1 VVRLPPTIV
10 VGGKIGVTEPMGLA
24 RLSTMAAVPALKLPA
39 GCEGSDVRSLRSA
52 DAGAVAGLTAAYEGS
67 VLGEVLIELADI
79 QADWQR
85 ASTDL
90 EHLSVGVFEAG
101 EEAHPRLVA
110 YAELGQDQR
119 VEACVHPDR
128 WGLGLGTA
136 LVRWSRAVARER
148 GLERVGQTVP
158 DADLGAQKL
167 FAVEGYQRRHTSW
180 VLALPAEQQIP
191 HRRLPDGYAI
201 VDFVPGRDEQLAYRV
216 VEDAFNEWPDRVP
229 CSYADWAAVVLG
241 RPGFEP
247 WQLRLAVDPDG
258 HVVGACVLQLGD
270 ESGWVHQVAVARA
283 HRRRG
288 LAQALLSDA
297 FTSARGVGRPRAELS
312 TDSRTGALGLYEHV
326 GMVVT
331 SSYTHWATAP

>member
-1 VVRLPPTIV
+1 
-10 VGGKIGVTEPMGLA
+10 VTEPTVLA
-24 RLSTMAAVPALKLPA
+24 RLSAMAAVPALKLPA
-39 GCEGSDVRSLRSA
+39 GCQGNHARPLRPA
-52 DAGAVAGLTAAYEGS
+52 DAEAVAGLMAAYEGS

-90 EHLSVGVFEAG
+90 EHLSVGVFEAAEG
-101 EEAHPRLVA
+101 VDRRLVA

-128 WGLGLGTA
+128 WRRGLGTA

-148 GLERVGQTVP
+148 GLARVGQTVP

-167 FAVEGYQRRHTSW
+167 FEVEGYQRRHTSW
-180 VLALPAEQQIP
+180 VLALPAERQIP

-201 VDFVPGRDEQLAYRV
+201 VDFVPGRDEQAAYRV

-229 CSYADWAAVVLG
+229 CSYADWAAAVLG

-247 WQLRLAVDPDG
+247 WQLRLAVDPDA
-258 HVVGACVLQLGD
+258 HVVGVCVLQLGD
-270 ESGWVHQVAVARA
+270 ESGWVQQVAVSRA

-297 FTSARGVGRPRAELS
+297 FTSARAHGRPRAELS
-312 TDSRTGALGLYEHV
+312 TDSRTGARGLYEHV

-331 SSYTHWATAP
+331 SSFTHWATAP